1 MIIDEYHKYPIISL
15 CFHIVPYFSRVDL
28 DGGHLSYVFLFK
40 EKTHQKEDMF
50 FFELMNTLRKSLH
63 SIYITLKS
71 PAPSRPSNANPTF
84 SSTPNGWDE
93 KLGLGV
99 PFQSISGVTNHHIW
113 GNLFFNQPG

>member
-63 SIYITLKS
+63 SIYIYNIKITCTIKAEQCQPHIFLDPKRLGRKIGFRGTISIHFRRNKS
-71 PAPSRPSNANPTF
+71 PH
-84 SSTPNGWDE
+84 
-93 KLGLGV
+93 LGE
-99 PFQSISGVTNHHIW
+99 PF
-113 GNLFFNQPG
+113 F